1 MKHFLKPRAAGN
13 VWSAAFRRRVTWLC
27 TGLRSSSEACFK
39 NRNFR
44 QVITVLAFLAIAPAL
59 HAFGIFAPVSGE
71 NGEAGHQDGTGG
83 GARFNDPMGLARD
96 AQGNLF
102 VCDARNH
109 VIRKISPGGVVST
122 LAGKPGEQGA
132 VDGVGET
139 ARFHFPADI
148 AVAPD
153 GTLYVADSGNHC
165 IRKITA
171 NGTVSTIAGDLGSA
185 DDIDRNHGRQFS
197 EVVTQLDGE
206 GAAARFNSPGGI
218 AYAPAGFLYVSD
230 TVNQIIRR
238 VNLDGTVTSLAGM
251 PGVWGATDGTGPN
264 ARFYSPMGLCVGGDG
279 NLYIADSLNHA
290 IRCMTP
296 QGAVTTF
303 AGCTVEFG
311 CVSGPRRDA
320 RFCEPTDITCHPDG
334 GFIIC
339 ESFGNALFR
348 LEADGMVSMFAGN
361 SGEPQTPSA
370 NSLSNPSAAVCDPQG
385 NVFVS
390 DTFNQQVRL
399 IIEKFGMGIEMVN
412 GTRQLKITWD
422 SLPGRDYQLQILG
435 DQGWGNAPQAPVRA
449 TAEQASI
456 SFPMPGEKT
465 GIYRILLLGF

>member
-1 MKHFLKPRAAGN
+1 MKFNLPRAAGS
-13 VWSAAFRRRVTWLC
+13 VWSAAFRRRVTCLR
-27 TGLRSSSEACFK
+27 TGLRSSSESCFK
-39 NRNFR
+39 NRNSR
-44 QVITVLAFLAIAPAL
+44 QVITVLAFLAITPSL

-102 VCDARNH
+102 ICDARNH

-122 LAGKPGEQGA
+122 LAGKPGEHGTTDGA
-132 VDGVGET
+132 GGA

-148 AVAPD
+148 AVAPN

-171 NGTVSTIAGDLGSA
+171 NGTVSTIAGTPGSE
-185 DDIDRNHGRQFS
+185 DDISDVNHGS
-197 EVVTQLDGE
+197 GLSTKAPQLDGT
-206 GAAARFNSPGGI
+206 GSAARFNSPGGI

-230 TVNQIIRR
+230 TGNQIIRR
-238 VNLDGTVTSLAGM
+238 VDLDGKVTSLAGM
-251 PGVWGATDGTGPN
+251 PGVWGSNDGTGPG
-264 ARFYSPMGLCVGGDG
+264 ARFYSPMGLCVGTEG
-279 NLYIADSLNHA
+279 NLYIADSLNHV
-290 IRCMTP
+290 IRRMTP
-296 QGAVTTF
+296 EAVVTTF
-303 AGCTVEFG
+303 AGSVTEFG
-311 CVSGPRRDA
+311 CKSGPRLDA

-334 GFIIC
+334 GFIVC

-348 LEADGMVSMFAGN
+348 LKTDGMVSMFAGN
-361 SGEPQTPSA
+361 AETPSA
-370 NSLSNPSAAVCDPQG
+370 NTLSNPSSAVCDPQG

-399 IIEKFGMGIEMVN
+399 IIEKFGMDIEMVG
-412 GTRQLKITWD
+412 GTRQLRISWD
-422 SLPGRDYQLQILG
+422 SLPGRDYQLQLLG
-435 DQGWGNAPQAPVRA
+435 DQGWGNSSQAPVRA
-449 TAEQASI
+449 TAEKTSV

>member
-1 MKHFLKPRAAGN
+1 MKRFCTILVLIAA
-13 VWSAAFRRRVTWLC
+13 
-27 TGLRSSSEACFK
+27 
-39 NRNFR
+39 
-44 QVITVLAFLAIAPAL
+44 APGL

-71 NGEAGHQDGTGG
+71 NGQAGHQDGTGG

-102 VCDARNH
+102 ICDARNH

-122 LAGKPGEQGA
+122 LAGMPGEHGA
-132 VDGVGET
+132 VDGVGAA

-148 AVAPD
+148 TVAPD

-171 NGTVSTIAGDLGSA
+171 NGTVSTLAGDPGSA
-185 DDIDRNHGRQFS
+185 DDIEQNYGNAYTT
-197 EVVTQLDGE
+197 VAPQLDGK

-218 AYAPAGFLYVSD
+218 AYAPGGFLYVSD
-230 TVNQIIRR
+230 TANQIIRR

-251 PGVWGATDGTGPN
+251 PGVWGSANGTGPA
-264 ARFYSPMGLCVGGDG
+264 ARFYSPMGLCIGTDG

-296 QGAVTTF
+296 QAVVTTF
-303 AGCTVEFG
+303 AGNTTEFG
-311 CVSGPRRDA
+311 CITGPRLEA
-320 RFCEPTDITCHPDG
+320 RFCEPTDITTHPDG

-348 LEADGMVSMFAGN
+348 LKADGMVSMFAGN
-361 SGEPQTPSA
+361 PDTPSP
-370 NSLSNPSAAVCDPQG
+370 NTLSGPSAVVCDAQG

-399 IIEKFGMGIEMVN
+399 IIEKFGMEVGLVN

-422 SLPGRDYQLQILG
+422 SLPGRDYQIQILG
-435 DQGWGNAPQAPVRA
+435 TQGWQNAPQPPVRA
-449 TAEQASI
+449 TAATASV
-456 SFPMPGEKT
+456 SFPMPAEKT

>member
-1 MKHFLKPRAAGN
+1 MKRFFTILTLFAA
-13 VWSAAFRRRVTWLC
+13 
-27 TGLRSSSEACFK
+27 
-39 NRNFR
+39 
-44 QVITVLAFLAIAPAL
+44 APAL
-59 HAFGIFAPVSGE
+59 HGFGTFAPVSGE
-71 NGEAGHQDGTGG
+71 NGEAGYQDGTGG

-96 AQGNLF
+96 SQGNLF
-102 VCDARNH
+102 ICDARNH

-122 LAGKPGEQGA
+122 LAGMPDEHGA
-132 VDGVGET
+132 VDGAGDA

-171 NGTVSTIAGDLGSA
+171 DGTVSTIAGDLGSA
-185 DDIDRNHGRQFS
+185 DDVNDNNKSKFAAQAP
-197 EVVTQLDGE
+197 QLDGT

-218 AYAPAGFLYVSD
+218 AYAPDGFLYVSD
-230 TVNQIIRR
+230 TGNQIIRR

-251 PGVWGATDGTGPN
+251 PGVWGADDGTGPA
-264 ARFYSPMGLCVGGDG
+264 ARFQSPMGLCVSTDG

-296 QGAVTTF
+296 QAVVTTY
-303 AGCTVEFG
+303 AGNTIEFG
-311 CVSGPRRDA
+311 CKSGSRLDA
-320 RFCEPTDITCHPDG
+320 RFCEPTDITSHPDG

-348 LEADGMVSMFAGN
+348 LKADGMVSMFAGN
-361 SGEPQTPSA
+361 PDSPST
-370 NSLSNPSAAVCDPQG
+370 NTLSNPSAAVCDDQG

-399 IIEKFGMGIEMVN
+399 IIEKFGMDLKMVD
-412 GTRQLKITWD
+412 GTQQLKITWD

-435 DQGWGNAPQAPVRA
+435 EQGWGNAPQDPVSA
-449 TAEQASI
+449 TAEQSSI
-456 SFPMPGEKT
+456 SFPIPGDKA